1 MKKII
6 LFIGFV
12 LLLSWTMQAQR
23 IVFTPQWTPQSQF
36 AGYYVAQE
44 KGFYKE
50 AGIEVDIQHPSASY
64 SASYRLFK
72 GTSDIITMQ
81 LLPAMVE
88 IDRGMPL
95 VNVLQTTQSN
105 GLVIVS
111 RGDTIRSF
119 SDLKNKKVGV
129 WKAGFGDLGYM
140 VDSDMNLNIEWI
152 PFLQG
157 MNLYISG
164 AVDATLAMS
173 YNEYLQI
180 QMSGFE
186 DKTMIRFADEGYDF
200 PEDGVYVTIDYLR
213 RYPDRVKAFVEASRK
228 GWEWA
233 HTHPKEALDIVLKV
247 MEEEKIPINY
257 VLQKWQLEE
266 ILRLQC
272 APGNK
277 KPSFELNREKVDKLS
292 DLLMKYHWIIEPIT
306 VERLKGGKK

>member
-1 MKKII
+1 MKKTI
-6 LFIGFV
+6 LFIGLFV
-12 LLLSWTMQAQR
+12 LLACGVQAQR

-44 KGFYKE
+44 KGFYKD

-95 VNVLQTTQSN
+95 VNVLQTSLSN

-111 RGDTIRSF
+111 RGDSIRSF

-140 VDSDMNLNIEWI
+140 VDTDMNLGIEWI

-164 AVDATLAMS
+164 AIDATLAMS

-186 DKTMIRFADEGYDF
+186 DKSMIRFADEGYDF

-213 RYPDRVKAFVEASRK
+213 RYPDKVKAFVEASRK
-228 GWEWA
+228 GWEWVHA
-233 HTHPKEALDIVLKV
+233 HPEEALEIVLKV
-247 MEEEKIPINY
+247 MREEKIPVNY

-272 APGNK
+272 APGEN
-277 KPSFELNREKVDKLS
+277 KPSFELDAEKVNKLS
-292 DLLMKYHWIIEPIT
+292 NLLVRHHWIIEPIA
-306 VERLKGGKK
+306 VEKLKGGTK